1 MASFLYRLGHLSV
14 RRRRWVVL
22 IWVGLLV
29 GVGAASTAAGG
40 TTNDSIS
47 LPGTESQDAIDLL
60 DERFPAQGGSS
71 TQVVLAAPD
80 DALLSDARLDA
91 VIAEAIAEVAEI
103 AGVALATP
111 PAATGAISRD
121 GTIGLAQVRYPVSAL
136 EVEETTPEA
145 IVEAL
150 QPAHNAGITVAFGG
164 EVVPGVEME
173 PPSSELLGLGVAV
186 LVLLATLGSVLAMGL
201 PLVTALLGL
210 GVGISGIGLMSAF
223 VDLSSSAPPLAVMI
237 GLAVGIDYA
246 PFRLPPPRQNPAP
259 CPPRE
264 GT

>member
-91 VIAEAIAEVAEI
+91 VIAEVMAEVAEI
-103 AGVALATP
+103 DGVALATP
-111 PAATGAISRD
+111 PAATGALYRP
-121 GTIGLAQVRYPVSAL
+121 GTIGLAQVR
-136 EVEETTPEA
+136 
-145 IVEAL
+145 
-150 QPAHNAGITVAFGG
+150 
-164 EVVPGVEME
+164 
-173 PPSSELLGLGVAV
+173 PPW
-186 LVLLATLGSVLAMGL
+186 
-201 PLVTALLGL
+201 
-210 GVGISGIGLMSAF
+210 
-223 VDLSSSAPPLAVMI
+223 
-237 GLAVGIDYA
+237 
-246 PFRLPPPRQNPAP
+246 PPPQATGT
-259 CPPRE
+259 PPQAL
-264 GT
+264 